1 MEYESRPSYNY
12 YIRELR
18 KIMREKDIEED
29 GRYDW
34 MEGNNARLIVK
45 RPASIQDLL
54 IHLPF
59 EK

>member
-1 MEYESRPSYNY
+1 
-12 YIRELR
+12 
-18 KIMREKDIEED
+18 MREKDIEED

-34 MEGNNARLIVK
+34 MVGKNTRLIIN